1 MGQFLALL
9 TASYGRHYLA
19 QRITKDSLGN
29 RMLGQELIQVSTPA
43 KQHIGAVGD
52 ELLLESTSAN
62 QARIIEI
69 ELRENL
75 LYRSD
80 AFKSKLIASNVDQI
94 LVVLATQ
101 PAFSPDLLGRAVVAA
116 EANQIG
122 LHILLNKCDLMDNL
136 THARKII
143 APYAR
148 MGYPVSEVSAKFDPA
163 SIEALRPALQGKIS
177 VFVGQSGMGKSSLLN
192 AWVPNAAAL
201 TQEYSVRLDTG
212 KHTTTACRYFELSE
226 AWGKDANG
234 KLGALIDSPGFQEFG
249 LAHMSVS
256 ELQHAFREFKE
267 LLGKCRFH
275 NCAHQAEP
283 ECAVRE
289 AVEKNEIAPER
300 LALFRQLRSDSKMA
314 DTQLQGISQ
323 TKQRWSAL
331 ATKPSKR

>member
-1 MGQFLALL
+1 MESFHALL

-19 QRITKDSLGN
+19 QRLVADTLGN
-29 RMLGQELIQVSTPA
+29 ASPVGPLIQVSTPG

-52 ELLLESTSAN
+52 HLLLEMTSAD

-69 ELRENL
+69 EPRQNI

-80 AFKSKLIASNVDQI
+80 AFKSKIIASNVDQI

-116 EANQIG
+116 EANQID
-122 LHILLNKCDLMDNL
+122 LHILLNKCDLTENL
-136 THARKII
+136 EHARKII
-143 APYAR
+143 EPYAR
-148 MGYPVSEVSAKFDPA
+148 MGYPVSEVSAKFNSA
-163 SIEALRPALQGKIS
+163 SLEQLRPALAGKVS

-212 KHTTTACRYFELSE
+212 KHTTTACRYFELP
-226 AWGKDANG
+226 ADWGRGENG

-256 ELQHAFREFKE
+256 ELQHAFREFQP
-267 LLGKCRFH
+267 LLGQCRFH
-275 NCAHQAEP
+275 NCTHQSEP
-283 ECAVRE
+283 DCAVRL
-289 AVEKNEIAPER
+289 AVDKNEIAPER
-300 LALFRQLRSDSKMA
+300 LALFKQLISDSKIA
-314 DTQLQGISQ
+314 DTQIQGISQ
-323 TKQRWSAL
+323 AKERWSAL
-331 ATKPSKR
+331 ATKSSKR

>member
-1 MGQFLALL
+1 MEQFRALL

-19 QRITKDSLGN
+19 QRMVPDKHGN
-29 RMLGQELIQVSTPA
+29 ESPVGDLIQVSTPN

-52 ELLLESTSAN
+52 KLLLEMTSLD
-62 QARIIEI
+62 QARIIRI
-69 ELRENL
+69 EPRENL

-122 LHILLNKCDLMDNL
+122 LHILLNKCDLKEHLD
-136 THARKII
+136 HARKII
-143 APYAR
+143 APYVR
-148 MGYPVSEVSAKFDPA
+148 MGYPVSEVSAKFDEA
-163 SIEALRPALQGKIS
+163 SIEALRPAIQGKVS

-192 AWVPNAAAL
+192 AWVPNAAAI

-212 KHTTTACRYFELSE
+212 KHTTTACRYFELPE
-226 AWGKDANG
+226 AWGRNSKG
-234 KLGALIDSPGFQEFG
+234 RLGALIDSPGFQEFG

-256 ELQHAFREFKE
+256 ELEHAFREFKE

-275 NCAHQAEP
+275 NCAHQTEP
-283 ECAVRE
+283 DCVIRE
-289 AVEKNEIAPER
+289 AVAKNEIAPER
-300 LALFRQLRSDSKMA
+300 LTLFRQLRSDSKTA
-314 DTQLQGISQ
+314 DVQLQGISQ
-323 TKQRWSAL
+323 AKERWSAL
-331 ATKPSKR
+331 AIKPSKR

>member
-1 MGQFLALL
+1 MEQFHALL

-19 QRITKDSLGN
+19 QRLVKDAQDNESPDGP
-29 RMLGQELIQVSTPA
+29 LIQVSTPA

-52 ELLLESTSAN
+52 RMLLEMTSAD
-62 QARIIEI
+62 QARIIRI
-69 ELRENL
+69 EPRENL

-116 EANQIG
+116 ETNQIG
-122 LHILLNKCDLMDNL
+122 LHILLNKCDLPDNL
-136 THARKII
+136 AHARKII
-143 APYAR
+143 EPYAR

-163 SIEALRPALQGKIS
+163 SIEALRPALQGKVS

-192 AWVPNAAAL
+192 AWVPNAAAI

-212 KHTTTACRYFELSE
+212 KHTTTACRYFELPE
-226 AWGKDANG
+226 AWGRDSHG

-256 ELQHAFREFKE
+256 ELEYAFREFKE
-267 LLGKCRFH
+267 LIGKCRFH
-275 NCAHQAEP
+275 NCAHETEP
-283 ECAVRE
+283 DCAVRD
-289 AVEKNEIAPER
+289 AVARNEIAPER
-300 LALFRQLRSDSKMA
+300 LALFRQLRSDSKTA
-314 DTQLQGISQ
+314 DTQIQGISQ
-323 TKQRWSAL
+323 AKERWSAL
-331 ATKPSKR
+331 AIKPSKR

>member
-1 MGQFLALL
+1 MEQFRALL

-19 QRITKDSLGN
+19 QRLSTDLHNNESPSG
-29 RMLGQELIQVSTPA
+29 ELIQVSTPN

-52 ELLLESTSAN
+52 KMLLEMTSLD
-62 QARIIEI
+62 QARIIQI
-69 ELRENL
+69 EPRENL

-122 LHILLNKCDLMDNL
+122 LHILLNKCDLKDNL
-136 THARKII
+136 DHARRII
-143 APYAR
+143 APYVR
-148 MGYPVSEVSAKFDPA
+148 MGYPVSEVSAKFDEA
-163 SIEALRPALQGKIS
+163 SIEALRPAVQGKVS

-192 AWVPNAAAL
+192 AWVPNAAAI

-212 KHTTTACRYFELSE
+212 KHTTTACRYFELPE
-226 AWGKDANG
+226 AWGRDNQG

-256 ELQHAFREFKE
+256 ELEHAFREFTD

-275 NCAHQAEP
+275 NCAHQTEP
-283 ECAVRE
+283 DCAIRA
-289 AVEKNEIAPER
+289 AVERNEIAPER
-300 LALFRQLRSDSKMA
+300 LSLFRQLRSDSKTA
-314 DTQLQGISQ
+314 DEQIQGISQ
-323 TKQRWSAL
+323 AKERWSAL
-331 ATKPSKR
+331 AIKPSKR

>member
-1 MGQFLALL
+1 MEPFLALL

-19 QRITKDSLGN
+19 QRLSTDEYGN
-29 RMLGQELIQVSTPA
+29 ESPSGELIQVSTPN

-52 ELLLESTSAN
+52 KMLLEMTSLD
-62 QARIIEI
+62 QARIIQI
-69 ELRENL
+69 EPRENL

-122 LHILLNKCDLMDNL
+122 LHILLNKCDLKDNL
-136 THARKII
+136 DHARTII
-143 APYAR
+143 APYVR
-148 MGYPVSEVSAKFDPA
+148 MGYPVSEVSAKFDEA
-163 SIEALRPALQGKIS
+163 SIEALRPAVLGKVS

-192 AWVPNAAAL
+192 AWVPNAAAI

-212 KHTTTACRYFELSE
+212 KHTTTACRYFELPES
-226 AWGKDANG
+226 WGRDSKG

-256 ELQHAFREFKE
+256 ELEHAFREFTD
-267 LLGKCRFH
+267 LIGKCRFH

-283 ECAVRE
+283 DCAIRV
-289 AVEKNEIAPER
+289 AVDRNEIAPER
-300 LALFRQLRSDSKMA
+300 LTLFRQLRSDSKTA
-314 DTQLQGISQ
+314 DEQIQGISQ
-323 TKQRWSAL
+323 AKERWSAL
-331 ATKPSKR
+331 AIKPSKR